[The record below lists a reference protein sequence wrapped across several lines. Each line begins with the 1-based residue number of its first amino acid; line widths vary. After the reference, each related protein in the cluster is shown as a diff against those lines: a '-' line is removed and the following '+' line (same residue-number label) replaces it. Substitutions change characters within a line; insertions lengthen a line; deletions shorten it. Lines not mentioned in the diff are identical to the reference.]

1 MQPERSTHSAPSVTS
16 WRTRLPFFYGWVIVA
31 SLFVTVAI
39 GYGMYYS
46 FSVFFVALLPET
58 GWSRASTAGVFSL
71 FVAVLGLGSALGG
84 ALIDRFGP
92 QRLIPA
98 GGLLLSLGLF
108 ACSRLTEL
116 WQYYLFF
123 GVACGMALAICGF
136 VPAMVLVSRWFS
148 GHQGMAAGIT
158 SAGIGL
164 GIVAV
169 VPLTQLLIS
178 SFGWRTAYEI
188 LAAITLLG
196 IAPQSAL
203 LLLSRPR
210 DIGQKADGVDTTIV
224 NSSPT
229 RTREILDQG
238 WASRTWTLRAASS
251 TRQFWLLA
259 AALGFI
265 NMTHQMLFVHQAAYL
280 VDGGFSPMLAA
291 SAVGMAGFA
300 SIFGKIGWGVVSDR
314 LGREWAFSLA
324 TVSLLSSMAVLIAT
338 RMDPSQWL
346 MLLYVVLFGA
356 GYAATAPV
364 LPTATSDIF
373 AGKSFGAIYGGVSIG
388 QGVGAAFGSWVAG
401 YIFDITGTYLA
412 AFAVGAV
419 AAIIATFALWL
430 AAPRRVRKVITERA
444 VSQTR

>member
-1 MQPERSTHSAPSVTS
+1 MQPERPTHSTSSVSS

-31 SLFVTVAI
+31 SLFVTMAV

-116 WQYYLFF
+116 WEYYLYF
-123 GVACGMALAICGF
+123 GVVCGMALAIGGF
-136 VPAMVLVSRWFS
+136 VPAVVLVSRWFS
-148 GHQGMAAGIT
+148 GRQGMAAGIT

-178 SFGWRTAYEI
+178 GFGWRTAYQI

-203 LLLSRPR
+203 LLLSRPEE
-210 DIGQKADGVDTTIV
+210 IGLKADGLGTEAAP
-224 NSSPT
+224 SRAT
-229 RTREILDQG
+229 RTRKVVDRD
-238 WASRTWTLRAASS
+238 WASRKWTLRAASGTS
-251 TRQFWLLA
+251 RFWLLA

-265 NMTHQMLFVHQAAYL
+265 NLTHQMLFVHQAAYL
-280 VDGGFSPMLAA
+280 VDGGFDPMLAA

-300 SIFGKIGWGVVSDR
+300 SLFAKIGWGVVSDR
-314 LGREWAFSLA
+314 LGREWAFTLA
-324 TVSLLSSMAVLIAT
+324 TVSLLCSMGVLIAT
-338 RMDPSQWL
+338 RVDPSPWL
-346 MLLYVVLFGA
+346 VLLFVVLFGT

-388 QGVGAAFGSWVAG
+388 QGLGAAFGSWVAG
-401 YIFDITGTYLA
+401 YIFDVTGSYLA

-419 AAIIATFALWL
+419 AAVIAASSLWL
-430 AAPRRVRKVITERA
+430 AAPRRVRKVVTEKK
-444 VSQTR
+444 